1 MTPREEAQIEAEK
14 TFDTFMLYSKR
25 TVMWIIFGIV
35 VVVVGCN
42 SGVDGTQGGYD
53 GEVYNPSNLSIKK

>member
-1 MTPREEAQIEAEK
+1 MTPREEAQVEAEK
-14 TFDTFMLYSKR
+14 TFETFMLYSKR
-25 TVMWIIFGIV
+25 TVVWIIFGLAL
-35 VVVVGCN
+35 VVVGCN